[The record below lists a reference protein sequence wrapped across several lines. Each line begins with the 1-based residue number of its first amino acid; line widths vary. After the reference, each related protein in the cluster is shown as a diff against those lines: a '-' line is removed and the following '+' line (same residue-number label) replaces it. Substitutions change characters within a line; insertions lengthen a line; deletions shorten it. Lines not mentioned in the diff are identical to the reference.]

1 MRASKHRP
9 EFGVDAQRGGIP
21 RRSNVLR
28 QRRMPVPAVHCT
40 VAFEAVLQEVLEM
53 PAEKHA
59 WLVERAVG
67 SPDDEVELSADEL
80 AQLDDTAMDADRAAE
95 RGELLPQHVVLGYMR
110 QIS

>member
-1 MRASKHRP
+1 MLSEAESH
-9 EFGVDAQRGGIP
+9 DAPTYCDSAGCRFLQYIAR
-21 RRSNVLR
+21 
-28 QRRMPVPAVHCT
+28 
-40 VAFEAVLQEVLEM
+40 VAFEAVLQELLEM

-59 WLVERAVG
+59 WLVERAVS

-95 RGELLPQHVVLGYMR
+95 RGELLPQHEVLGYMR